1 MKHQLII
8 LLLLLPLHIRAEEYV
23 EKQFIWSE
31 AKFQMAS
38 ARKPEDFLRAAATLN
53 KLVNAGVKNAPLFYN
68 IGTLLLKAGYYDEAV
83 VYLLRSERYSG
94 TTWEIERN
102 LCLAAAAGD
111 ENTPLTPAW
120 YRYPLFWH
128 FGLSMKTRLLINLFA
143 FTILWIPL
151 CLRAAGIRRPVST
164 PIIALSLTI
173 LIVFGSSLLTSL
185 HQEYTATVIDISQ
198 LLNID
203 GQQKDPGQNQL

>member
-1 MKHQLII
+1 M
-8 LLLLLPLHIRAEEYV
+8 LLMPLHMRAEEYV
-23 EKQFIWSE
+23 EKKFIWNE
-31 AKFQMAS
+31 AEFQMAS
-38 ARKPEDFLRAAATLN
+38 SRKTEDFLLAASILN
-53 KLVNAGVKNAPLFYN
+53 KLVDAGVKNSSLFYD
-68 IGTLLLKAGYYDEAV
+68 IGTLLLKAGYYDEAA

-128 FGLSMKTRLLINLFA
+128 FGLSMKTRLLIALFA

-151 CLRAAGIRRPVST
+151 SLRVLGIQSAGTPV
-164 PIIALSLTI
+164 IVISLTI
-173 LIVFGSSLLTSL
+173 LIIFGSSLLTSL
-185 HQEYTATVIDISQ
+185 HQETAAPVIDISQ
-198 LLNID
+198 LHSID
-203 GQQKDPGQNQL
+203 GKQKDTGQIP